1 MEISRGRKWWSD
13 HYVSRLNIMQGGGG
27 RDPCG
32 GRGGLGEGTLQELPN
47 PPLSRASWKGLDIN
61 LREVNREQ
69 RFERSRV

>member
-1 MEISRGRKWWSD
+1 
-13 HYVSRLNIMQGGGG
+13 MQGGEGG
-27 RDPCG
+27 NPAG
-32 GRGGLGEGTLQELPN
+32 GGLGEGTLQELPN